1 MNIQIFGKA
10 KCFDTKKA
18 ERYFKE
24 RRIKF
29 QMIDVA
35 KYGMSKGE
43 YNSVKS
49 AVGGYDNLVDKECK
63 LYEEL
68 FMAYL
73 AGSINFLG
81 IEETV
86 FETVEKMESTI
97 SRLDLTIDNICQTDK
112 DARIYADELI
122 KGKIK

>member
-1 MNIQIFGKA
+1 TVMNA
-10 KCFDTKKA
+10 A
-18 ERYFKE
+18 NE
-24 RRIKF
+24 
-29 QMIDVA
+29 
-35 KYGMSKGE
+35 
-43 YNSVKS
+43 S
-49 AVGGYDNLVDKECK
+49 AV
-63 LYEEL
+63 
-68 FMAYL
+68 MAYL
-73 AGSINFLG
+73 AGSISFLG